1 MYEYEIRHGF
11 SRSDF
16 QQLRGVRHD
25 LAQFLRD
32 DYGNAFLF
40 DVHDRAIRKRKRFG
54 SRIRETFRQHEL
66 P

>member
-1 MYEYEIRHGF
+1 MYEYELRHGF

-16 QQLRGVRHD
+16 QQLRGVRQD

-40 DVHDRAIRKRKRFG
+40 DVHDRAIRKRKHFG
-54 SRIRETFRQHEL
+54 SRI
-66 P
+66 

>member
-40 DVHDRAIRKRKRFG
+40 DVHDRAIRKRKHFG
-54 SRIRETFRQHEL
+54 SRI
-66 P
+66 